1 MTLYEINKQILEC
14 INEDGEV
21 LDEDRLTAL
30 SMERDEKI
38 ESVALWVKDLKA
50 EAAAYKAEKEAF
62 AARQKAAESKVES
75 LTKWLSDALQGQKF
89 KTTKCDVAFRK
100 SKKVVIDDLWTL
112 DEEFLKYAEPTPDK
126 TAIKAAI
133 LEAAEKGET
142 FKGAH
147 IEESTS
153 ISVK

>member
-14 INEDGEV
+14 ISEDGEV
-21 LDEDRLTAL
+21 LDEDRLTEL

-89 KTTKCDVAFRK
+89 KTAKCDVAFRK
-100 SKKVVIDDLWTL
+100 SQKVVIDDITAIP
-112 DEEFLKYAEPTPDK
+112 DVYLKYAEPTADK
-126 TAIKAAI
+126 MAIKEALKEGAAI
-133 LEAAEKGET
+133 A
-142 FKGAH
+142 GAH
-147 IEESTS
+147 IEESTN

>member
-14 INEDGEV
+14 ISEDGEV
-21 LDEDRLTAL
+21 LDEDCLTAL

-89 KTTKCDVAFRK
+89 KTTKCDVSFRK
-100 SKKVVIDDLWTL
+100 SQRVVIDDMKQIPDVYW
-112 DEEFLKYAEPTPDK
+112 KYAEPTADK
-126 TAIKAAI
+126 TAIKEALKEGAAI
-133 LEAAEKGET
+133 A
-142 FKGAH
+142 GAH
-147 IEESTS
+147 IEESTN